1 MEKIRVTVQREDR
14 LRAINNLSEAIL
26 EVAKALNTAPSVAV
40 TNNVINGVK
49 EDGIGIQVDTEDKVT
64 RTEIIDNTIK

>member
-26 EVAKALNTAPSVAV
+26 VVAKALNTAPSVV
-40 TNNVINGVK
+40 VKNNVISDVK
-49 EDGIGIQVDTEDKVT
+49 DGDGIRIDTEDKIT
-64 RTEIIDNTIK
+64 RTEIIEDN